1 MQGMT
6 LEAEHNPSRPLPRGA
21 ILSNYAQAGLLL
33 AGFGALLAAALW
45 SQLGQGGLVVAGLA
59 AVVIIVLAARVP
71 PWTAMMIYGARPYE
85 SGDLAQFDN
94 IAVELAR
101 RAGLAS
107 PPRLYL
113 MPSLLVT
120 AFSIGT
126 SKRFAI
132 ALTEGLLRRLT
143 MREVAAI
150 LAREIAYAQRGDL
163 FTFGVADII
172 SRCAQGLYYGGLALA
187 VLNVLAAVT
196 GGDTIPWL
204 SVALMVLAPALM
216 NALQLALSHAREFEV
231 DRAAALLTGDPLGV
245 ASAVSRL
252 DAFPGTPLDDLIPP
266 VPARKVALPSML
278 RLSTDVERRV
288 ADVSAFGAPPM
299 PPLDTTEGPRISLI
313 GVGPIEL
320 RPRYRWPGVWF

>member
-1 MQGMT
+1 MQAMT
-6 LEAEHNPSRPLPRGA
+6 LEGDHNPSRPVTRGA
-21 ILSNYAQAGLLL
+21 VLSNYIQAALLL
-33 AGFGALLAAALW
+33 AGFGGLLIAVLW
-45 SQLGQGGLVVAGLA
+45 SQLDQGALVAAGLA
-59 AVVIIVLAARVP
+59 AVGIVLLAARTP
-71 PWTAMMIYGARPYE
+71 PATAMLIYGARPYE

-94 IAVELAR
+94 IARELAR
-101 RAGLAS
+101 RAGIAS

-120 AFSIGT
+120 AFSIGN

-150 LAREIAYAQRGDL
+150 LARQIAYAQRGDL
-163 FTFGVADII
+163 FVFGVADII

-187 VLNVLAAVT
+187 ALNVLGSVT
-196 GGDTIPWL
+196 GADTIPWL
-204 SVALMVLAPALM
+204 SVALMVLAPVLM
-216 NALQLALSHAREFEV
+216 NGMQLALSHAREFEV

-245 ASAVSRL
+245 ASAISRL
-252 DAFPGTPLDDLIPP
+252 DAFAGSPLDDLIPP

-278 RLSTDVERRV
+278 WLSTDVDRRV
-288 ADVSAFGAPPM
+288 AAVTAFQAPPM